1 MTYGFRFI
9 TGPLGDTTEVS
20 SSDVAPGF
28 LVPSTSTVT
37 ATVTRADPYYEGGFF
52 VATLIAFNLQAADG
66 AFQPGLQTGHLNPE
80 YGVTI
85 SGPGLAPGTK
95 IIGHADMR
103 PQASAPYQYSA
114 TFMIDTLPT
123 GAIST
128 SPDAYT
134 ITIPKRD
141 YQYVGHPNDF
151 ILRTSADLYNI
162 QCQRPLPD
170 TILDFSDSP
179 FNRHD
184 IITFGP
190 PMFTGGDAFN
200 SAFTFDYW
208 NRAARMAPAFYVDQV
223 AKKAHLN
230 YFKNWQNLANAI
242 TISGSTGQFSTTVTL
257 ASNFFVPIQQEMR
270 VFGPGCG
277 IFGIRVTRAL
287 TTYTQFNVETAPVGG
302 WQYSSGL
309 YFLTSGASTYDRVGF
324 YGGSTN
330 GSYITYPSALC
341 YWKVAVIGRMIL

>member
-1 MTYGFRFI
+1 MAYGFKFK
-9 TGPLGDTTEVS
+9 TGSSGQITEVS
-20 SSDVAPGF
+20 SDDVAPGF
-28 LVPSTSTVT
+28 LVPSVATVT
-37 ATVTRADPYYEGGFF
+37 ATVTRVDPYYENGFF
-52 VATLIAFNLQAADG
+52 VATLIAFNLQADAG
-66 AFQPGLQTGHLNPE
+66 AFQPGLQNGHLNPE

-85 SGPGLAPGTK
+85 SGPGLPAGTR

-103 PQASAPYQYSA
+103 PQTTTPYQNSA
-114 TFMIDTLPT
+114 TFMLDTLPN
-123 GAIST
+123 GPIST
-128 SPDAYT
+128 VPDAYT

-141 YQYVGHPNDF
+141 YQYIGHPNDF

-190 PMFTGGDAFN
+190 PMFTGGEVVNFAF
-200 SAFTFDYW
+200 SADYW

-223 AKKAHLN
+223 AKKAYFN
-230 YFKNWQNLANAI
+230 YFKNWQNLASPM
-242 TISGSTGQFSTTVTL
+242 TVSGSTGQFSTTVTL
-257 ASNFFVPIQQEMR
+257 ASNFEFPIQQEMR
-270 VFGPGCG
+270 VFGPNCG

-287 TTYTQFNVETAPVGG
+287 TTYTQFTVEAPPVGG
-302 WQYSSGL
+302 WQYGSGL
-309 YFLTSGASTYDRVGF
+309 YVLTSGASTYDRIGF

-330 GSYITYPSALC
+330 GSYGTYPSALC
-341 YWKVAVIGRMIL
+341 YWKVAVIGRMIT